1 MGAEDPGGS
10 IFLPDRVTVDMV
22 NVPAAGAVVLVL
34 LLFGIALL
42 AMSSGDFRVAGFCFL
57 SAMVVI
63 YFRETRLV
71 DT

>member
-1 MGAEDPGGS
+1 
-10 IFLPDRVTVDMV
+10 MV

-42 AMSSGDFRVAGFCFL
+42 AMSSGDFRVAGLCFL